1 MATIRKRPSGTYEI
15 VIRRKMLP
23 KPISVSA
30 DTEVQARALAERIE
44 AQLDLGIIP
53 EDFLTLQPK
62 SFWNVSTWTEE
73 FEKTGKPSA
82 SDRPLL
88 KIVRSDLKTMALKDI
103 HAVSIEQWVTAMKE
117 RKLTPGSIKK
127 RVGALGRALD
137 LAVHRGILNFNPI
150 KTLPK
155 NYAAYTEEDGTLIE
169 DSVRDRR
176 LEPGEEDR
184 LMAVL
189 TDQPDLCALFRLAL
203 ETAMRM
209 REMFTLTLDQVD
221 LKKRTIFL
229 DKTKNGDKRQVPIS
243 STAYTLL
250 ESLMHGKESGDRLFP
265 FFDGQLDNTTL
276 RIGYH
281 WRQTVKK
288 AGLIDLHFHDLRH
301 EAVCRLFERTSM
313 SDLEIATISGHRDPR
328 MLKRYANLRGSN
340 LAQKMW

>member
-15 VIRRKMLP
+15 IIRRKLLP

-30 DTEVQARALAERIE
+30 DTEAQARALAERIE

-53 EDFLTLQPK
+53 EDFLTLQPR
-62 SFWNVSTWTEE
+62 SFWNVSSWTEE
-73 FEKTGKPSA
+73 YEKTGKPSA

-88 KIVRSDLKTMALKDI
+88 KIVRADLRTLALKDI
-103 HAVSIEQWVTAMKE
+103 NAISIEQWVTAMKA
-117 RKLTPGSIKK
+117 RRLTPGSIKK

-137 LAVHRGILNFNPI
+137 LAVHREILSFNPI
-150 KTLPK
+150 KNLPK
-155 NYAAYTEEDGTLIE
+155 NYAAYTLEDGILIE
-169 DSVRDRR
+169 DGVRDRR
-176 LEPGEEDR
+176 LEPGEEEKLR
-184 LMAVL
+184 KALAESPAL
-189 TDQPDLCALFRLAL
+189 DLLFQLAL

-209 REMFTLTLDQVD
+209 REMFTLTTDQID
-221 LKKRTIFL
+221 LGKRTIFL

-243 STAYTLL
+243 STALAFLTPELKNRNAEALL
-250 ESLMHGKESGDRLFP
+250 LP
-265 FFDGQLDNTTL
+265 FFDGHLDNTTI

-281 WRQTVKK
+281 WRQATKK
-288 AGLIDLHFHDLRH
+288 AGIEDLHFHDLRH